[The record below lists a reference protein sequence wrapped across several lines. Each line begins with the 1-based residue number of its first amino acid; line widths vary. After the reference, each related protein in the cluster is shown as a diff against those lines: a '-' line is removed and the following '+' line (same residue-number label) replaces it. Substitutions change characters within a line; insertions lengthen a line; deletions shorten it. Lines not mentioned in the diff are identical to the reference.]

1 VSAEE
6 VGPTT
11 RFGRLETRGLLLGL
25 SGLQL
30 AVVGAALL
38 VAISAV
44 YTIGMTGLA
53 LSSPVWG
60 ALLVAGTVSIGGR
73 TLTGWVPLL
82 AQWHVRRFTG
92 TTTTPATTRATPSR
106 GRLTFPGLPGSVEL
120 VDCPDLAA
128 TLIVDRR
135 EGTVTGVARLVGS
148 GFVLD
153 APAEQ
158 EQKVAAWGRVLA
170 GLCQQP
176 AIVRAQVM
184 ARTRPGGLSPARAWW
199 RQHSPTPD
207 TPLVA
212 ALAQMLDE
220 GFVVPYVRETF
231 IALAVRAPRGRG
243 APSAADLA
251 LVARHL
257 DAFASSAT
265 AAGLRINGWLDR
277 DGLARVMRAGY
288 DPAAT
293 GRAEEGPVSFDA
305 APGVRESWRSLATA
319 GAVHAT
325 YWVSQWPRA
334 EVHPAFLQPLL
345 LGEAAARTVT
355 MIAEPLPTGKAL
367 REIRRAKVEH
377 ASDAAQRARIGQV
390 EDESTRA
397 EIADLERREAELV
410 AGHGDLRYTG
420 LVTVS
425 AQDEAELA
433 QRCAGLETA
442 AAQAMCEVRL
452 LVGQQGV
459 AHLAACLPL
468 ARGVL

>member
-1 VSAEE
+1 MSAQE

-25 SGLQL
+25 SGPQL

-44 YTIGMTGLA
+44 YTTGMTGLA
-53 LSSPVWG
+53 LSSPAWG
-60 ALLVAGTVSIGGR
+60 ALLVAGMVSISGR
-73 TLTGWVPLL
+73 PLTGWVPLL
-82 AQWHVRRFTG
+82 AHWQVRRFTG
-92 TTTTPATTRATPSR
+92 TTTASATTRAAPTR
-106 GRLTFPGLPGSVEL
+106 GRLMLSGLPGAAEL

-128 TLIVDRR
+128 TLILDRPA
-135 EGTVTGVARLVGS
+135 GTVTGVARLVGS

-158 EQKVAAWGRVLA
+158 EHKVAAWGRVLA
-170 GLCQQP
+170 GLCQEP
-176 AIVRAQVM
+176 AIVRVQLI
-184 ARTRPGGLSPARAWW
+184 ARTRPGGLAPARAWW
-199 RQHSPTPD
+199 RQHSPTPN
-207 TPLVA
+207 TPLDV

-231 IALAVRAPRGRG
+231 VALAVRAPRGRG
-243 APSAADLA
+243 GPSGADLA

-257 DAFASSAT
+257 DAFASSAS

-277 DGLARVMRAGY
+277 NELARVVRVGY
-288 DPAAT
+288 DPAAA
-293 GRAEEGPVSFDA
+293 GHSEDGPVSFDP

-319 GAVHAT
+319 SAVHAT

-345 LGEAAARTVT
+345 LGETAARTVT
-355 MIAEPLPTGKAL
+355 VIAEPLPTGKAL
-367 REIRRAKVEH
+367 REIRRAKVEY
-377 ASDAAQRARIGQV
+377 AADAAQRARIGQV

-425 AQDEAELA
+425 AQDETELA

-452 LVGQQGV
+452 LVGQQGL